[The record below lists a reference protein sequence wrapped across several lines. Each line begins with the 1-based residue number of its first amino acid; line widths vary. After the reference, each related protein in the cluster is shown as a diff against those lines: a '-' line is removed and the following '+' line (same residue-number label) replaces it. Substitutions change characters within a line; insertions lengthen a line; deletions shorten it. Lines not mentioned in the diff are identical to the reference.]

1 MTRENTGRRAVGWH
15 LLGNTAG
22 TRPARRWPTVGAWEC
37 ALASPRLLLAEGGK
51 RACFRAFYVNVEGGK
66 NNVSLDKVFALAD
79 ALGVDVEELFTGLTR

>member
-1 MTRENTGRRAVGWH
+1 MAPAREHG
-15 LLGNTAG
+15 GNTACPPVAYC
-22 TRPARRWPTVGAWEC
+22 RAWEC

>member
-1 MTRENTGRRAVGWH
+1 MH
-15 LLGNTAG
+15 
-22 TRPARRWPTVGAWEC
+22 
-37 ALASPRLLLAEGGK
+37 SPRLLLAEGGK